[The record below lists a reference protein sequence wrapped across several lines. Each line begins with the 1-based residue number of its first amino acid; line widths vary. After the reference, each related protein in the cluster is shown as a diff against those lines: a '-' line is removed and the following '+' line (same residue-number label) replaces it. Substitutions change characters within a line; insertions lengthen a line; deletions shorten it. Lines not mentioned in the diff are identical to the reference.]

1 MEELG
6 NVVEN
11 NENYQELKE
20 TTKSF
25 LQLITSDSLYYGLFL
40 LVVMGVA
47 VKVVDLVFKPFEKRG
62 RILPSFIKAMVK
74 IFIVFMIGMRI
85 ISLIP
90 ALENFASQI
99 ILSSSL
105 LVVVMGFVL
114 QEGLTNIVHGFILSV
129 FKPFE
134 LGDRVTATIDGEKI
148 TGYVKEI
155 TARHTVLCSVI
166 NSTHVIVPNSK
177 MDMCTIANNNYDMHE
192 SSSAF
197 MDVTITYDSDVDRA
211 REVIAAAIEEN
222 PLVEAERKLQKIT
235 DPVDVMVRDLEIKG
249 IALRGFVITRT
260 VEQNFATCSQIRLDI
275 IHRIN
280 QEENVHFACL
290 PLNNSLADGMEMGQ

>member
-1 MEELG
+1 
-6 NVVEN
+6 
-11 NENYQELKE
+11 
-20 TTKSF
+20 
-25 LQLITSDSLYYGLFL
+25 
-40 LVVMGVA
+40 MGIA

-155 TARHTVLCSVI
+155 TARHTVLCNVI

-222 PLVEAERKLQKIT
+222 PLVDAERKLQKIT
-235 DPVDVMVRDLEIKG
+235 DPVDVMVRDLEIRG
-249 IALRGFVITRT
+249 IALRGIVITRT
-260 VEQNFATCSQIRLDI
+260 VEQNFAACSQIRLDI